1 MKPNYVKVGYS
12 TYTYLSG
19 SKLVKLV
26 DSTDIVTDKEDRSIP
41 VVAKNTEK
49 VVKFIPRGRNNNM
62 MYDVLRRIEG
72 NVTVGSNIEFNT
84 KVVMGDGILVYRKK
98 RNAQGKIEKEE
109 VLPDELPE
117 VFEFIENNDY
127 GQVRQ
132 EIANDLVIFAD
143 SYVEYIFDKHDR
155 PRLVQIKSKEA
166 TCSRI
171 SELDEKTGKS
181 EWHG

>member
-109 VLPDELPE
+109 VNLSKKMRYVQEYGLANKKFSFRTISIFLICIFLLGLTGCHGSQE
-117 VFEFIENNDY
+117 QKVFEIPEPEKGGFKPSVDKWDEENGFIE
-127 GQVRQ
+127 
-132 EIANDLVIFAD
+132 I
-143 SYVEYIFDKHDR
+143 
-155 PRLVQIKSKEA
+155 
-166 TCSRI
+166 
-171 SELDEKTGKS
+171 
-181 EWHG
+181 